1 MHISHILR
9 KYEPAQWGGT
19 ETAVLRLIQGLQT
32 HGISSAVHAPHGET
46 LGDNDPMRDVGVKV
60 SRYHAFAPVLG
71 ISQRQRDELI
81 SWGGNLFSFDLF
93 TQLLQSPAD
102 VIHSHALN
110 RIAGIGLQVARWKKI
125 PHVATLHGGAL
136 DIPAEV
142 NEQLTAP
149 LKGGFEWGKALGAL
163 VQSRRVLDLTDAI
176 FTCNPREAQ
185 LLQQK
190 YPHQRVIVQP
200 HSVPAAQYAVDHRS
214 AALKAFPQIAGRDL
228 IVKVARLDPAK
239 NLPWLVRQLPEIK
252 RRHPKSILV
261 LIGAGTTQ
269 HVVEELNR
277 EIERLGLQNDVLL
290 TGGLASGSPELIGLI
305 QQARV
310 FTLSSTA
317 EPFGIVILE
326 AWAAGTPVISS
337 RTSGPLDLIDHG
349 RTGLLYDLETPAT
362 FHQAIDAV
370 FNDANLHQHLR
381 EEARAHVLAEFDVPS
396 IAARVARVYEDLSAT
411 ARPVARLSKAE
422 IEVSRL
428 TNKTQR
434 CEVSQ
439 ETLDSALESQATT
452 TSRYAIP

>member
-9 KYEPAQWGGT
+9 KYEPTQWGGT

-32 HGISSAVHAPHGET
+32 HGISSAVHAPHGAT
-46 LGDNDPMRDVGVKV
+46 LGDNDPMRDMGVKV
-60 SRYHAFAPVLG
+60 SRYHAFTPVWG
-71 ISQRQRDELI
+71 ISERQREELV

-110 RIAGIGLQVARWKKI
+110 RIAGIGLRVARWKKI
-125 PHVATLHGGAL
+125 PHVVTLHGGAL

-163 VQSRRVLDLTDAI
+163 VQSRRVLELTDAI

-190 YPHQRVIVQP
+190 YPHQRIIVQP
-200 HSVPAAQYAVDHRS
+200 HSVPATQYAVDHRS

-252 RRHPKSILV
+252 RRHPKAMLV

-269 HVVEELNR
+269 HVVEELHR

-310 FTLSSTA
+310 FALSSTA

-337 RTSGPLDLIDHG
+337 RTSGPLDLIAHG
-349 RTGLLYDLETPAT
+349 RTGLLYDLETSST
-362 FHQAIDAV
+362 FHQAIDVV
-370 FNDANLHQHLR
+370 FNDPNLHRHLR
-381 EEARAHVLAEFDVPS
+381 EQARAHVLAEYDVPS

-422 IEVSRL
+422 M
-428 TNKTQR
+428 N
-434 CEVSQ
+434 
-439 ETLDSALESQATT
+439 DSGSTT
-452 TSRYAIP
+452 YAIP

>member
-1 MHISHILR
+1 MHTSHILR

-19 ETAVLRLIQGLQT
+19 ETAVLRLIQGLQF
-32 HGISSAVHAPHGET
+32 HGVSSAVHAPHSAT
-46 LGDNDPMRDVGVKV
+46 SDDSDPIRDVGVKV
-60 SRYHAFAPVLG
+60 SRYRAFAPVWG
-71 ISQRQRDELI
+71 ISQRQREELV

-93 TQLLQSPAD
+93 VQLLQSPAD

-110 RIAGIGLQVARWKKI
+110 RIAGIGLRVARWKKI
-125 PHVATLHGGAL
+125 PHVVTLHGGAL

-142 NEQLTAP
+142 NQQLTAP
-149 LKGGFEWGKALGAL
+149 LEGGFEWGKALGAL
-163 VQSRRVLDLTDAI
+163 VQSRRVLELTDAI

-185 LLQQK
+185 LLQKK

-200 HSVPAAQYAVDHRS
+200 HSVPAAQYAVDHRA
-214 AALKAFPQIAGRDL
+214 AALKAFPQIADRDL

-252 RRHPKSILV
+252 HRHPKTMLV

-269 HVVEELNR
+269 HVVEELHR

-310 FTLSSTA
+310 FVLSSTA

-349 RTGLLYDLETPAT
+349 RTGLLYDLETSAT
-362 FHQAIDAV
+362 FHQAIDSV
-370 FNDANLHQHLR
+370 FNDARLHRHLR
-381 EEARAHVLAEFDVPS
+381 EEARSHVLAEYDVPS
-396 IAARVARVYEDLSAT
+396 IAGRVAKVYGELREEL
-411 ARPVARLSKAE
+411 ARRAQHALPKFAKPV
-422 IEVSRL
+422 
-428 TNKTQR
+428 
-434 CEVSQ
+434 
-439 ETLDSALESQATT
+439 QAI
-452 TSRYAIP
+452 S

>member
-19 ETAVLRLIQGLQT
+19 ETAVLRLIQGLQS
-32 HGISSAVHAPHGET
+32 HGVTSDVHAPHGASTMDTDPIRE
-46 LGDNDPMRDVGVKV
+46 LGSKV
-60 SRYHAFAPVLG
+60 SRYHAFAPVSG
-71 ISQRQRDELI
+71 ISQRQREELV
-81 SWGGNLFSFDLF
+81 SWGGNLFSFHLF
-93 TQLLQSPAD
+93 AQLLHSPAN

-110 RIAGIGLQVARWKKI
+110 RIAGIGLRVARWKKV
-125 PHVATLHGGAL
+125 PHVVTLHGGAL

-163 VQSRRVLDLTDAI
+163 VQSRRVLELTDAI
-176 FTCNPREAQ
+176 FTCNPREAH
-185 LLQQK
+185 LLQKK
-190 YPHQRVIVQP
+190 YPNQRIIVQP
-200 HSVPAAQYAVDHRS
+200 HSVPAALYAVDHR
-214 AALKAFPQIAGRDL
+214 AAAIRTFPQIAGRDL

-252 RRHPKSILV
+252 RRHPKAMLV

-277 EIERLGLQNDVLL
+277 EIEHLGLQNDILL
-290 TGGLASGSPELIGLI
+290 TGGLTSGSPELIGLI

-310 FTLSSTA
+310 FALCSTA

-349 RTGLLYDLETPAT
+349 RTGLLYDLDTPST

-370 FNDANLHQHLR
+370 FNDANLHRQLR
-381 EEARAHVLAEFDVPS
+381 EQASAHVLTEFDVPS
-396 IAARVARVYEDLSAT
+396 IAARVAKVYTELG
-411 ARPVARLSKAE
+411 E
-422 IEVSRL
+422 EVGRRSPAPFP
-428 TNKTQR
+428 KI
-434 CEVSQ
+434 
-439 ETLDSALESQATT
+439 AHPIP
-452 TSRYAIP
+452 AIP